1 MLRYSVVLGVGTRS
15 LTRRLLRG
23 GGPSLSEFMVE
34 ASSGD
39 GDPVCDESC
48 DGGGVGNCVL
58 VLLALSTLLVV
69 VVVQSVMSASGVD
82 NLLGTEL
89 KSDVSDK

>member
-1 MLRYSVVLGVGTRS
+1 
-15 LTRRLLRG
+15 
-23 GGPSLSEFMVE
+23 MVE

-58 VLLALSTLLVV
+58 SLLALSTLLVV
-69 VVVQSVMSASGVD
+69 VQSAMSASGVD